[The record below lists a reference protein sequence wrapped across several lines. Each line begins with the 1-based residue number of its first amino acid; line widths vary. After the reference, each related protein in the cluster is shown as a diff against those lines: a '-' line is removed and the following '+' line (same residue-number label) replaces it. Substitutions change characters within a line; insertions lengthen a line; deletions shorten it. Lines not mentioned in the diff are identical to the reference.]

1 MFSVYR
7 CVKDYDDVYRY
18 WVADF
23 ASETKA
29 EAYAEAE
36 ERADIDD
43 IFYIVEMK
51 Q

>member
-7 CVKDYDDVYRY
+7 CVKDCGEVYRY
-18 WVADF
+18 WVATF

-29 EAYAEAE
+29 DAYAEAE
-36 ERADIDD
+36 EKSDVNGV
-43 IFYIVEMK
+43 FYMVEMA